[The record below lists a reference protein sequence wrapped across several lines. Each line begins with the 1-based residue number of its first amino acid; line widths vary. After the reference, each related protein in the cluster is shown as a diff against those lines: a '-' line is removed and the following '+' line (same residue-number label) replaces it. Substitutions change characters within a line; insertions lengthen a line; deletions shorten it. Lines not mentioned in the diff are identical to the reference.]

1 MNRLTTDHPQNNF
14 ETVMNLVYRDCT
26 AYYLKR
32 FHHLKMTMVDGK
44 AQTFIRLRNGY
55 GRNAPSCLIRCWIDM
70 GEGRVEW
77 GATPGKQYIRLHITK
92 VNVER
97 RNND

>member
-14 ETVMNLVYRDCT
+14 ETVMNLVYG
-26 AYYLKR
+26 K
-32 FHHLKMTMVDGK
+32 DG
-44 AQTFIRLRNGY
+44 
-55 GRNAPSCLIRCWIDM
+55 W
-70 GEGRVEW
+70 
-77 GATPGKQYIRLHITK
+77 QYIRLHITK